1 MYRHN
6 TEVSYFYCG
15 CDGTTH
21 LACRQL
27 LAAASTPQPGDWPV
41 FLSWRTSHLLRVSVP
56 RRPAATF
63 GLISDGFA
71 IVEAAPI
78 ARWAVGRME
87 REIIRYWE
95 RRGATVERLS

>member
-1 MYRHN
+1 
-6 TEVSYFYCG
+6 
-15 CDGTTH
+15 
-21 LACRQL
+21 
-27 LAAASTPQPGDWPV
+27 
-41 FLSWRTSHLLRVSVP
+41 VP

-87 REIIRYWE
+87 REIMRYWE